1 MQCTNCGAELQAGA
15 TVCPSCSQRVVLTKE
30 SVAPVK
36 RARKRADAHDG
47 HERRRW
53 QMPAM
58 ILLILVSL
66 AAAGWVVSIVLN
78 TTTNTPDGAA
88 TRMMSAYGSYDAQ
101 GILDN
106 VTHSSLT
113 PTDIAAFKKQVTDG
127 KASNK
132 GLPWVKDV
140 KIIKTTIDPADKN
153 SATVQLTE
161 LILDTAKNTYST
173 RNETLALVKQNG
185 TWLVRLF

>member
-36 RARKRADAHDG
+36 RARRPVGTHGA
-47 HERRRW
+47 HERPWW
-53 QMPAM
+53 QLPSM
-58 ILLILVSL
+58 IALIVVAL
-66 AAAGWVVSIVLN
+66 AAAGWVVSMVLN

-88 TRMMSAYGSYDAQ
+88 TRMMTAYGAYDAQ

-113 PTDIAAFKKQVTDG
+113 PADVSAFRKQVTDG
-127 KASNK
+127 KATNK
-132 GLPWVKDV
+132 GLPWVKSV
-140 KIIKTTIDPADKN
+140 KIVKTTIDPADKN

-161 LILDTAKNTYST
+161 QILDPAKGTYST
-173 RNETLALVKQNG
+173 RNETLAVVKQNG

>member
-30 SVAPVK
+30 AVEPPK
-36 RARKRADAHDG
+36 RTRSRSHGDG
-47 HERRRW
+47 THERHWW
-53 QMPAM
+53 QVP
-58 ILLILVSL
+58 LVVTLIVVGL
-66 AAAGWVVSIVLN
+66 AAAGWVVFMVVN
-78 TTTNTPDGAA
+78 TTNNTPDAA
-88 TRMMSAYGSYDAQ
+88 ALRMMTAYGAYDAQ

-127 KASNK
+127 KATNK
-132 GLPWVKDV
+132 GLPWVKNV
-140 KIIKTTIDPADKN
+140 KIVKTTIDPTDKN
-153 SATVQLTE
+153 SATVQLSE
-161 LILDTAKNTYST
+161 QILDPQKGTYSP
-173 RNETLALVKQNG
+173 RNETLSVVKQNG